1 MPMSF
6 CARTNERFLDWSEG
20 VGGCPWSGCEP
31 FSWTSSRA
39 RRWWLAVMRTL
50 SGVTLRRE
58 ASERGRRRVLAVQLP
73 KKKTW
78 LLQRS
83 WEERA
88 CWSWRRR
95 FRRLLQRQ
103 KPVESGSYHTVETGG
118 RDGEPG
124 RKASRKVPE
133 PPGLQSGGPAVTAGE
148 SLTESPS
155 SCQSFDG
162 TDG

>member
-1 MPMSF
+1 MVASRDENPFWSDAAKRGF
-6 CARTNERFLDWSEG
+6 RERQTASARGPVAEEEDM
-20 VGGCPWSGCEP
+20 
-31 FSWTSSRA
+31 A
-39 RRWWLAVMRTL
+39 LAEE
-50 SGVTLRRE
+50 LRRKGMLELETKIQE
-58 ASERGRRRVLAVQLP
+58 AVA
-73 KKKTW
+73 K
-78 LLQRS
+78 
-83 WEERA
+83 
-88 CWSWRRR
+88 
-95 FRRLLQRQ
+95 RQ